1 MSGNCAGCR
10 STTFVLKLMHL
21 HKIDW
26 LLLVLLVCM
35 DLAFL
40 IDGSMAVGGEGNFKQ
55 ILNFVWN
62 VVQSFSVGSHLT
74 RVGVALFSLESFAI
88 FNFHTY
94 YDKSNILQAL
104 NTVQYPGTDG
114 PGTYIGRGLRV
125 TSHYLFEATGRP
137 RVPHALIVVAAGRSL
152 DDVISPAME
161 LRSMGIDIYC
171 VGFGSSYSKLQ
182 LHAMASF
189 PHSEH
194 IFGASTTGLGYIA
207 QNVVTKILKG
217 MIDPYISDS
226 RSILTSL

>member
-1 MSGNCAGCR
+1 
-10 STTFVLKLMHL
+10 
-21 HKIDW
+21 
-26 LLLVLLVCM
+26 LLVCL

-40 IDGSMAVGGEGNFKQ
+40 IDGSISVGGETNFKQ
-55 ILNFVWN
+55 IINFVWN
-62 VVQSFSVGSHLT
+62 VVQAFSVSSYLT
-74 RVGVALFSLESFAI
+74 RIAVAVFSLESFAI

-94 YDKSNILQAL
+94 YDKANILQAL

-114 PGTYIGRGLRV
+114 PGTYIGRGLHV
-125 TSHYLFEATGRP
+125 TRHYLFEETGRP
-137 RVPHALIVVAAGRSL
+137 RVPHALIIVAAGRSL

-171 VGFGSSYSKLQ
+171 VGVGNTYSKLQ

-194 IFGASTTGLGYIA
+194 IFGASISQLGYIA

-217 MIDPYISDS
+217 
-226 RSILTSL
+226 TNT